1 MKLKLLLKMLLIGI
15 ILDLMLTL
23 GRLQLRKQQMS
34 PTLGIFADS

>member
-1 MKLKLLLKMLLIGI
+1 MLLIGI

-34 PTLGIFADS
+34 PTLGIFADSWPAL